1 MKSNLWWNKNI
12 RLADLTEASKFTTP
26 LMMAFFPEENSPLN
40 TYPSIWFPY

>member
-12 RLADLTEASKFTTP
+12 RLVDLTEASKFTTP
-26 LMMAFFPEENSPLN
+26 LLMAFSPEENSPLN

>member
-26 LMMAFFPEENSPLN
+26 LLMAFFPEVKTL
-40 TYPSIWFPY
+40 TRLFGFPIKKG